1 MKIKSLRLELA
12 LAHRH
17 ELQGRVGACVARLA
31 STLQRR
37 AERGL
42 GDESVLH
49 INAHALLVH
58 PTLAIVRVAREV
70 RWVLLP
76 GRCRLVISLIRP
88 KLITVK
94 EDSVVREKH
103 Q

>member
-1 MKIKSLRLELA
+1 MKIKSIRLEPA

-37 AERGL
+37 AQWGL
-42 GDESVLH
+42 GNESVLH
-49 INAHALLVH
+49 INADTLLVH
-58 PTLAIVRVAREV
+58 PALAIIRVAREV

-76 GRCRLVISLIRP
+76 GRCRLVIALIRP
-88 KLITVK
+88 KLITVR